1 VWQGSFFED
10 VLRET
15 GTMEN
20 KKETE
25 RLRNRDIHFMA
36 TDAEYELM
44 KRNMEQSGHTTLSS
58 YLIELGTNGFILN
71 VDYSSL
77 NELCYEIHKIGVNIN
92 QIAHKVNANDLAADA
107 AAEEVSI
114 KLDTII
120 HMVRKQFYKI
130 P

>member
-1 VWQGSFFED
+1 VWQGSFFEY

>member
-1 VWQGSFFED
+1 
-10 VLRET
+10 
-15 GTMEN
+15 MEN

>member
-1 VWQGSFFED
+1 MWQGSFFED

-92 QIAHKVNANDLAADA
+92 QIAHKVNANDLATDA